1 MTIVITRPPVEPQVL
16 KVDGHLSAEDTD
28 VLLRAC
34 EGIARLV
41 LDLSDLRSADRRGV
55 GALRALISITR
66 GDEPD
71 VIVCT
76 PQEGVGLAVQGR
88 LALYATD
95 EAVAREAARAGA
107 RGSETVH

>member
-55 GALRALISITR
+55 GALRALRSR
-66 GDEPD
+66 GVTLTGLSPYLELLLAEPR
-71 VIVCT
+71 
-76 PQEGVGLAVQGR
+76 P
-88 LALYATD
+88 
-95 EAVAREAARAGA
+95 REA
-107 RGSETVH
+107 